1 MDISVVIP
9 LYNEEESIGELF
21 EWIERVM
28 DAHRFTYEVI
38 FISDGS
44 TDRSWDIVCGLHSK
58 KPDCVKGIKFRRN
71 YGKSP
76 ALYCG
81 FKRALG
87 DVVIT
92 MDADLQDSPDEIPEL
107 YRMVK
112 EEGYDLVS
120 GYKQKRYDP
129 LSKTLPTK
137 LFNATAR
144 RVSGIHNLHDFNCGL
159 KAYRSDVVKNIEV
172 YGEMHRYIPY
182 LAKQAGFCSIGEKV
196 VQHQAR
202 KYGESKFMGWNRF
215 VNGYLD
221 LLTLWFLTTFG
232 KKPMHVFGFLG
243 SLMFLMGF
251 LATVV
256 IAVSKLMGLLWIT
269 DSPYFYIALTTM
281 VIGTQFFL
289 TGFLGDLISRSSPNR
304 NDYQVEAAFSLLLCC
319 MAFGSCSSIDCPVQN
334 TVAVYYAISDYDDD
348 GNLTPGTLTDTLW
361 VWTKR
366 QDENDTILLN
376 RLVDKSSFALPVSY
390 QSPEDMFVFA
400 VTDTLGSLTVDTLW
414 IRKNDMPHL
423 ESVDCPAHFFH
434 ELTDTRSTHR
444 RIDTAVISNP
454 SVTYNPDVT
463 NINIVFKANP

>member
-1 MDISVVIP
+1 MNMDISVVIP
-9 LYNEEESIGELF
+9 LYNEEESIGELY

-28 DAHRFTYEVI
+28 QQHGFTYEVI

-44 TDRSWDIVCGLHSK
+44 TDRSWPIIKELNERSSH
-58 KPDCVKGIKFRRN
+58 VKGIKFRRN

-81 FKRALG
+81 FAEAQG

-144 RVSGIHNLHDFNCGL
+144 KVSGIKNLHDFNCGL
-159 KAYRSDVVKNIEV
+159 KAYRRDVVKNIEV

-182 LAKQAGFCSIGEKV
+182 LAKQAGFDKIGEKV

-202 KYGESKFMGWNRF
+202 KYGTSKFMGWNRF

-221 LLTLWFLTTFG
+221 LLTLWFLSTFG

-243 SLMFLMGF
+243 SLMFFIGF
-251 LATVV
+251 VAFV
-256 IAVSKLMGLLWIT
+256 ILCISKLLGHLWIT
-269 DSPYFYIALTTM
+269 DSPYFYIALTM
-281 VIGTQFFL
+281 MILGTQLFL
-289 TGFLGDLISRSSPNR
+289 AGFVADLVSRSSPGR
-304 NDYQVEAAFSLLLCC
+304 NDYQVETALGLH
-319 MAFGSCSSIDCPVQN
+319 N
-334 TVAVYYAISDYDDD
+334 
-348 GNLTPGTLTDTLW
+348 
-361 VWTKR
+361 
-366 QDENDTILLN
+366 NDQPL
-376 RLVDKSSFALPVSY
+376 K
-390 QSPEDMFVFA
+390 
-400 VTDTLGSLTVDTLW
+400 
-414 IRKNDMPHL
+414 
-423 ESVDCPAHFFH
+423 
-434 ELTDTRSTHR
+434 
-444 RIDTAVISNP
+444 TAR
-454 SVTYNPDVT
+454 
-463 NINIVFKANP
+463 